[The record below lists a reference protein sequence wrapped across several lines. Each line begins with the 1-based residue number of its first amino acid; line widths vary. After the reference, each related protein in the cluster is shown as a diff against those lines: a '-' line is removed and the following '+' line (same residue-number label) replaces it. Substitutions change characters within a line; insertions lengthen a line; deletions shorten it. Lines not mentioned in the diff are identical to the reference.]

1 MKQPTTSQQI
11 AFSHELPS
19 SLKLIR
25 KSNYSGWAKHIL
37 MILAYFDDLDVYVL
51 DSNMPKYSNESH
63 RFECLSR
70 SKIIDEWVDKN
81 LKVTLVTATNVSN
94 EVREL
99 LCDCDSAPA
108 MWKVL
113 EERYG
118 KKEK

>member
-1 MKQPTTSQQI
+1 
-11 AFSHELPS
+11 
-19 SLKLIR
+19 
-25 KSNYSGWAKHIL
+25 